1 MLKSS
6 AYISNGSIHPLV
18 VIQPG
23 VMLTKTNRFHKTDY
37 IHVDATQYAGGVK
50 DISVSKT
57 ARKRSRRQFGHNDK
71 FGRRDFQIPPVLSSS
86 KSVRQIE
93 NQGD

>member
-1 MLKSS
+1 MAPFILLLLSS
-6 AYISNGSIHPLV
+6 C
-18 VIQPG
+18 

-57 ARKRSRRQFGHNDK
+57 ARKRSRQQFGHNDK
-71 FGRRDFQIPPVLSSS
+71 FGRRDFQIPPVLSFS
-86 KSVRQIE
+86 KSVRQIDGE
-93 NQGD
+93 SR